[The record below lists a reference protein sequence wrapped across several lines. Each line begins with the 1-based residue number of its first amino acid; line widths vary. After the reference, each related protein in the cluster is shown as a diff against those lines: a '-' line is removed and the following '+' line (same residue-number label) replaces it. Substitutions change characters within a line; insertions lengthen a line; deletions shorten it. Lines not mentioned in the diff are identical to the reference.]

1 MIRYT
6 LKCVDG
12 HGFESWF
19 QSAAAYDRLAAAGQI
34 TCPQCGVSRVEKT
47 LMAPQVRPAK
57 SAANAPDGYGEPEG
71 GAQAHGAYLD
81 KATIMGGQLSRAAT
95 PAEAALAALRRHVET
110 TADYVGSDFAQEAR
124 RIHDGE
130 ATERPI
136 WGEARISEAKALI
149 EDGIPVAPLPFRP
162 TRKSN

>member
-6 LKCVDG
+6 LKCAEG

-19 QSAAAYDRLAAAGQI
+19 QSAAAFDRLAAAGQI
-34 TCPQCGVSRVEKT
+34 ACPQCGAQRVEKT
-47 LMAPQVRPAK
+47 LMTPQVRPARS
-57 SAANAPDGYGEPEG
+57 SAKTPGRAEAADG

-81 KATIMGGQLSRAAT
+81 KDTRTGGPLSATT
-95 PAEAALAALRRHVET
+95 PKEAALAALRRHVET
-110 TADYVGSDFAQEAR
+110 TADYVGKTFTAEAR
-124 RIHDGE
+124 RIHEGT
-130 ATERPI
+130 AAERPI
-136 WGEARISEAKALI
+136 WGEARIEDAKALI